1 MSIRTCF
8 ISYIWALTKVE
19 GFSQILGVKF
29 SDETV
34 SINSPIYMNKNV
46 NFDDRTVFNMPN
58 ILLVDMKIKFKARLQ
73 FCGLFF

>member
-1 MSIRTCF
+1 M
-8 ISYIWALTKVE
+8 TKVE

-73 FCGLFF
+73 FCELLF

>member
-1 MSIRTCF
+1 MLYKLCMGIGKSR
-8 ISYIWALTKVE
+8 
-19 GFSQILGVKF
+19 GFFTNLGVEF

-58 ILLVDMKIKFKARLQ
+58 ILLDDMKIKFKAWLQ
-73 FCGLFF
+73 FCELLF